1 MKAKQKTDKIMTDTW
16 RKAEIEF
23 IEKMLGY
30 ADTTDGIAERA
41 KERAKFE
48 LKQAKR
54 FG

>member
-1 MKAKQKTDKIMTDTW
+1 MTAKQQTDNVMTEAW